1 MADFCLRKIVL
12 FVKVPLEV
20 QARHVAISLGHSD
33 FEAII
38 HGSATILSST
48 VVAASL
54 HSDSHRPSNRIRSRA
69 NETLPVTHSRKHM
82 MSKFAAQFIGC
93 MIVVSSVANLSA
105 QAVSAD
111 PQKRAANGPTSAADT
126 ASAAV
131 TVAPPLPT
139 YVIGPSDVLS
149 IVFWRE
155 KELSSDVLVRPDGNI
170 TLPLLNDVRAAGLT
184 PAQLRER
191 IQTEARRFVEDPSP
205 TVVVKEIHSRVVY
218 ITGQVDKPGPY
229 PLGTH
234 TTVLQLIATAGG
246 LKEYADGRN
255 ILVSRSENGR
265 QLTFAFD
272 YQDLLKH
279 KNFRQNIELSPGDTV
294 VVP

>member
-1 MADFCLRKIVL
+1 
-12 FVKVPLEV
+12 
-20 QARHVAISLGHSD
+20 
-33 FEAII
+33 
-38 HGSATILSST
+38 
-48 VVAASL
+48 
-54 HSDSHRPSNRIRSRA
+54 
-69 NETLPVTHSRKHM
+69 M